1 MASIEKIHPNRAQ
14 NGNSLCSTHE
24 AHFLRISFELIGKLT
39 TNISTSQLKILLLSQ
54 HSNDFELKTNRF
66 LTLIFVLCPQL
77 TIYLGV
83 PTKIWAIH
91 PSSIITLLLEI
102 NKCKGLSK
110 HDWSKQLMN
119 YQTIKHKSIRKTAK

>member
-1 MASIEKIHPNRAQ
+1 MASIDNIHPNRAL
-14 NGNSLCSTHE
+14 NGNSLCSRHE
-24 AHFLRISFELIGKLT
+24 AHFLRNSFELIGKLT

-54 HSNDFELKTNRF
+54 HSNDFELKTNKF

-110 HDWSKQLMN
+110 HDWSK
-119 YQTIKHKSIRKTAK
+119 